1 MLLFGDAERATTT
14 NEPLYRGS
22 TRNSPFVEEKRFI
35 RTLVDKDIC
44 LINLSDIQDK
54 PPRLREPRMSMYFYD
69 DTDDWPEYKI
79 VKDEIKRLEVARL
92 EFREKLQKAE
102 SALMSD
108 PANKDAKVK
117 VDELKK
123 QLKETEKRLT
133 ESLSMYR

>member
-1 MLLFGDAERATTT
+1 
-14 NEPLYRGS
+14 
-22 TRNSPFVEEKRFI
+22 
-35 RTLVDKDIC
+35 
-44 LINLSDIQDK
+44 
-54 PPRLREPRMSMYFYD
+54 MSMYFYD

-79 VKDEIKRLEVARL
+79 VKDEINRLEVARL
-92 EFREKLQKAE
+92 EFREELQKAE
-102 SALMSD
+102 AAFMSD